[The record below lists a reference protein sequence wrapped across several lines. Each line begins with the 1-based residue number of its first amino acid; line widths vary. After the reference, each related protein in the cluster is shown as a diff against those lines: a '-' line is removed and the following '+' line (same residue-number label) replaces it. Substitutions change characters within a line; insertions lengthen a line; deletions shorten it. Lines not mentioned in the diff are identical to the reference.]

1 MTIGIVGR
9 KCGMTRLFMD
19 DGASIPVTVVE
30 ASPNRVTGLHT
41 QQEKGYSAVQV
52 SWGSK
57 KSGSLTKPEAGNYAK
72 ANVGMLTRMRAIN
85 MKFEHIKD

>member
-9 KCGMTRLFMD
+9 KCGMTRLFRE

-30 ASPNRVTGLHT
+30 ATPNHVTSLLT

-57 KSGSLTKPEAGNYAK
+57 KTNGLMGR
-72 ANVGMLTRMRAIN
+72 VLRRGGQI
-85 MKFEHIKD
+85 FETCHCDLCHVAVA

>member
-9 KCGMTRLFMD
+9 KCGMTRVFMD
-19 DGASIPVTVVE
+19 DGASVPVTVVQ
-30 ASPNRVTGLHT
+30 ASPNHVTSLLT

-57 KSGSLTKPEAGNYAK
+57 LSL
-72 ANVGMLTRMRAIN
+72 I
-85 MKFEHIKD
+85 HI